1 MKLTRRRRLMETESV
16 VPLINIVFLLLIFFM
31 VAGEL
36 AAPAPFP
43 LEPPQSSS
51 DLASETRDTE
61 LFVGADGRLS
71 LDGADVTE
79 GTLVAALGA
88 TPPEQVRI
96 AADGKVEARLV
107 GRLLAKL
114 KAAGVKRAFLVTVK
128 N

>member
-1 MKLTRRRRLMETESV
+1 MKLTRRRRLAETESV
-16 VPLINIVFLLLIFFM
+16 VPLINVVFLLLIFFM

-36 AAPAPFP
+36 AAPSPFP

-51 DLASETRDTE
+51 DLASKPRQTE
-61 LFVGADGRLS
+61 LFVSAEGKLS

-79 GTLVAALGA
+79 ATLADALGT
-88 TPPEQVRI
+88 TPPEEVRV

-107 GRLLAKL
+107 GRILADL
-114 KAAGVKRAFLVTVK
+114 KSAGVKRAFLVTVK

>member
-1 MKLTRRRRLMETESV
+1 MKLTRRRRLAETESV

-36 AAPAPFP
+36 AAPTPFP

-51 DLASETRDTE
+51 DLASKTRDTE
-61 LFVGADGRLS
+61 LFVSSGGKLS
-71 LDGADVTE
+71 LDGTDVTE
-79 GTLVAALGA
+79 ATLVSALGS

-96 AADGKVEARLV
+96 AADGQVEARLV

-114 KAAGVKRAFLVTVK
+114 KAAGVKRAYLVTVK